1 MSTARGGA
9 ASAFLNGTNLNKVY
23 GFLRQHYA
31 GKMGGNALPE
41 RMDTRLQRTVKHYME
56 EVNRVQGGAKPVNQ
70 LNQEVIRAT
79 TESMDTWL
87 KREAS
92 ALPSA
97 ITTVGNPPP
106 VPPRGDAYSR
116 MYEDTSTS
124 YERLMAERTP
134 PTPAQPIPDFRM
146 AAAEDMMESTE
157 DPVVLMQ
164 RLAKQRDEQ
173 ARALGIPVPP
183 TPSTG
188 PAATGL
194 SNSVALSSAAP
205 PPRLFVRET
214 ATDDGAP
221 TAAAPV
227 PPQAEL
233 PPVQLAPR
241 PQDYIIPQQD
251 VVKYVE
257 TEYNVFLT
265 SSDRDWLRNTAENRY
280 NFTVNFNTG
289 TKRIGFPYSPA
300 VQQRFRNIQRVEFV
314 KAIVPIES
322 LTTLVKVTQ
331 ETPSIVYDTTRVINV
346 FSLPFAS
353 VRIAELNGM
362 NGFSTKP
369 EEDNTNAIVQYDT
382 TWSSDLT
389 AQAVQGTAPAAVLT
403 KSGYTGLIPK
413 FLKSQRVYSPTPL
426 GTLQRLSIRLERHT
440 GDLFSED
447 SDVLAVNRICM
458 SGDFSL
464 IGTDSTVYSIDTAN
478 VENSYIFLQTT
489 KYFPFSAVAEGDTLQ
504 IQGFTTAAT
513 DAAALDFAAFINRAS
528 GHNVVAVGYVSAAGA
543 LTDGRNAAG
552 YCNVIVLR
560 SRFNDPSTGS
570 VERTASYFGGSLA
583 AENALSL
590 ALNTTE
596 PAQTGCAL
604 INFSRQTH
612 IVLRVITRDMDSGSN
627 LRPDNV

>member
-1 MSTARGGA
+1 MQRGG
-9 ASAFLNGTNLNKVY
+9 SSTAFLNGTNLGKIQ

-31 GKMGGNALPE
+31 GKLGINTLPE
-41 RMDTRLQRTVKHYME
+41 RLDSRLQRTVRHYME
-56 EVNRVQGGAKPVNQ
+56 EVNRVQGASKPVNV
-70 LNQEVIRAT
+70 LSQEVIRAT

-92 ALPSA
+92 SAPSA

-106 VPPRGDAYSR
+106 AQQRPTDVFSR
-116 MYEDTSTS
+116 MYEDTSTN
-124 YERLMAERTP
+124 YERLMSERTP
-134 PTPAQPIPDFRM
+134 PTVVPPTPDFRM
-146 AAAEDMMESTE
+146 LEEDMMESQE

-164 RLAKQRDEQ
+164 RLSKQRDEQ

-183 TPSTG
+183 T
-188 PAATGL
+188 A
-194 SNSVALSSAAP
+194 SSGAP
-205 PPRLFVRET
+205 PPSTLANTVATTPRLVVRERG
-214 ATDDGAP
+214 DDGAP

-233 PPVQLAPR
+233 PPGLLAPR

-257 TEYNVFLT
+257 TEYNVFIT

-322 LTTLVKVTQ
+322 LTTLVKVSQ
-331 ETPSIVYDTTRVINV
+331 ESPSIVYDTTRVLNV

-413 FLKSQRVYSPTPL
+413 FLKAQRVYSPTPL
-426 GTLQRLSIRLERHT
+426 GTLQRLSIRLEKHT
-440 GDLFSED
+440 GDLFSDD

-458 SGDFSL
+458 SGDFTS
-464 IGTDSTVYSIDTAN
+464 IGTDSTVYSIDGAG
-478 VENSYIFLQTT
+478 VENSYIFVQTA

-504 IQGFTTAAT
+504 LQGFTTAAT
-513 DAAALDFAAFINRAS
+513 TAAATDFTAFINRAQ
-528 GHNVVAVGYVSAAGA
+528 GHIVVAVGYVDAAGV
-543 LTDGRNAAG
+543 LVDGRNTAG
-552 YCNVIVLR
+552 YCNVIILR
-560 SRFNDPSTGS
+560 SRFNDPTTGS
-570 VERTASYFGGSLA
+570 TTRINAYFGGSLV
-583 AENALSL
+583 AENTL
-590 ALNTTE
+590 ASDLDVAE
-596 PAQTGCAL
+596 PTQSGCAL

>member
-1 MSTARGGA
+1 
-9 ASAFLNGTNLNKVY
+9 
-23 GFLRQHYA
+23 
-31 GKMGGNALPE
+31 
-41 RMDTRLQRTVKHYME
+41 
-56 EVNRVQGGAKPVNQ
+56 
-70 LNQEVIRAT
+70 
-79 TESMDTWL
+79 
-87 KREAS
+87 
-92 ALPSA
+92 
-97 ITTVGNPPP
+97 
-106 VPPRGDAYSR
+106 
-116 MYEDTSTS
+116 
-124 YERLMAERTP
+124 
-134 PTPAQPIPDFRM
+134 
-146 AAAEDMMESTE
+146 
-157 DPVVLMQ
+157 MQ
-164 RLAKQRDEQ
+164 RLSKQRDEQ

-183 TPSTG
+183 TAST
-188 PAATGL
+188 
-194 SNSVALSSAAP
+194 AAP
-205 PPRLFVRET
+205 PLANTVTTSGAQQPRLVVRERG
-214 ATDDGAP
+214 DDSAP

-233 PPVQLAPR
+233 PPGQLAPR

-257 TEYNVFLT
+257 TEYNVFIT
-265 SSDRDWLRNTAENRY
+265 SSDRDWLRNTTENRY

-331 ETPSIVYDTTRVINV
+331 ESPSVVYDTTRVLNV
-346 FSLPFAS
+346 FALPFAS

-413 FLKSQRVYSPTPL
+413 FLKAQRVYSPTPL
-426 GTLQRLSIRLERHT
+426 GTLQRLSIRLEKHT
-440 GDLFSED
+440 GDLFSDD
-447 SDVLAVNRICM
+447 SDVLGVNRICM
-458 SGDFSL
+458 SGDFTS
-464 IGTDSTVYSIDTAN
+464 IGTDSTVYSIDSAG
-478 VENSYIFLQTT
+478 VENSYIFVQTA

-504 IQGFTTAAT
+504 LQGFTTVATTAAAT
-513 DAAALDFAAFINRAS
+513 DFAAFMNRAQ
-528 GHNVVAVGYVSAAGA
+528 GHTVVAVGYVDLTGA
-543 LTDGRNAAG
+543 LVDGRNAAG
-552 YCNVIVLR
+552 YCNVIILR
-560 SRFNDPSTGS
+560 SRFNDPTTGS
-570 VERTASYFGGSLA
+570 TTRTSAYFGGSLA
-583 AENALSL
+583 AENTL
-590 ALNTTE
+590 ASDLDIVE
-596 PAQTGCAL
+596 PTQSGCAL

>member
-1 MSTARGGA
+1 MQRGGG
-9 ASAFLNGTNLNKVY
+9 STAFLNGTNLGKIQ

-31 GKMGGNALPE
+31 GKLGVSTLPE
-41 RMDTRLQRTVKHYME
+41 RLDTRLQRTVRHYME
-56 EVNRVQGGAKPVNQ
+56 EVQRVQGGKPVNV
-70 LNQEVIRAT
+70 LSQEVIRAT

-92 ALPSA
+92 AAPSA

-106 VPPRGDAYSR
+106 VPPRGASDAFSR

-124 YERLMAERTP
+124 YERLMADRAP
-134 PTPAQPIPDFRM
+134 PTAVPPTPDFRM
-146 AAAEDMMESTE
+146 SAAEESMMESQE

-183 TPSTG
+183 TAST
-188 PAATGL
+188 A
-194 SNSVALSSAAP
+194 AAP
-205 PPRLFVRET
+205 PSLANTVVTSTGVAPRLTIR
-214 ATDDGAP
+214 DDAAP
-221 TAAAPV
+221 TAASPV

-233 PPVQLAPR
+233 PPGLLAPR

-251 VVKYVE
+251 IVKYVE
-257 TEYNVFLT
+257 TEYNIFIT

-289 TKRIGFPYSPA
+289 TKRTGFPFSPA

-331 ETPSIVYDTTRVINV
+331 ETPSVIYDTTRVINV

-389 AQAVQGTAPAAVLT
+389 AQAVQGTSPAAVLT

-413 FLKSQRVYSPTPL
+413 FLKAQRVYSPTPL
-426 GTLQRLSIRLERHT
+426 GTLQRLSIRLEKHT
-440 GDLFSED
+440 GDLFSDD
-447 SDVLAVNRICM
+447 SDVLSVNRICM
-458 SGDFSL
+458 SGDFTS
-464 IGTDSTVYSIDTAN
+464 IGTDSTVYSIDSAG
-478 VENSYIFLQTT
+478 VENSYIFVQTT

-504 IQGFTTAAT
+504 IQGFTTTTTSAASR
-513 DAAALDFAAFINRAS
+513 DFNAFINREE
-528 GHNVVAVGYVSAAGA
+528 GHTVVAVAYVTSGGA

-552 YCNVIVLR
+552 YCNVIILR
-560 SRFNDPSTGS
+560 SRFNDPTTGS
-570 VERTASYFGGSLA
+570 TTRTSSYFGGTLAGENTLA
-583 AENALSL
+583 AALD
-590 ALNTTE
+590 NTATE
-596 PAQTGCAL
+596 PAQSACAL

>member
-1 MSTARGGA
+1 MSGTTRGG
-9 ASAFLNGTNLNKVY
+9 ASAFLNSTNLNKVY

-31 GKMGGNALPE
+31 GKMGGNAFPE
-41 RMDTRLQRTVKHYME
+41 RMDTRLQRTITHYMQ
-56 EVNRVQGGAKPVNQ
+56 EVNRVQGGSKPVNV

-87 KREAS
+87 KREA

-106 VPPRGDAYSR
+106 VPPRGEAFSR

-124 YERLMAERTP
+124 YERLMTERTP

-146 AAAEDMMESTE
+146 AAPEDMMESQE

-183 TPSTG
+183 TPST
-188 PAATGL
+188 AATPAGL
-194 SNSVALSSAAP
+194 SNSVATSSA
-205 PPRLFVRET
+205 PPRLFVRE
-214 ATDDGAP
+214 DGAP

-233 PPVQLAPR
+233 PPTQLAPR

-257 TEYNVFLT
+257 TEYNIFLT
-265 SSDRDWLRNTAENRY
+265 SSDRDWLRNTSENRY

-289 TKRIGFPYSPA
+289 TKRTGFPYSPA

-322 LTTLVKVTQ
+322 LTTLVKVTSDN
-331 ETPSIVYDTTRVINV
+331 PSLVYDTTRVVNV

-389 AQAVQGTAPAAVLT
+389 AQAVQGTSPAAVLT
-403 KSGYTGLIPK
+403 KSGYTGMIPK

-440 GDLFSED
+440 GNLFSDD
-447 SDVLAVNRICM
+447 SDVLSVNRICM
-458 SGDFSL
+458 SGNFSTF
-464 IGTDSTVYSIDTAN
+464 GTDSTVYSVDAAN
-478 VENSYIFLQTT
+478 TENSYIFLRTSS
-489 KYFPFSAVAEGDTLQ
+489 YFPYSAVAEGDTIQ
-504 IQGFTTAAT
+504 IQGFTTAST
-513 DAAALDFAAFINRAS
+513 SPAARDFTAWINRDE
-528 GHNVVAVGYVSAAGA
+528 GHYVVAQAYVDPVTGA
-543 LTDGRNAAG
+543 LIDGRNVAG
-552 YCNVIVLR
+552 YCNIIIIR
-560 SRFNDPSTGS
+560 SRFNDPTTGS
-570 VERTASYFGGSLA
+570 TYRTNAYFGGSLA
-583 AENALSL
+583 GENTLAAELDNPAS
-590 ALNTTE
+590 E

-612 IVLRVITRDMDSGSN
+612 FVLRIITRDMDSGSN

>member
-1 MSTARGGA
+1 MSGTRGA
-9 ASAFLNGTNLNKVY
+9 TASAFLNGTNLNKVY

-31 GKMGGNALPE
+31 GKIGGNTLPE
-41 RMDTRLQRTVKHYME
+41 RLDTRLQRTVKHYME
-56 EVNRVQGGAKPVNQ
+56 EVNRVQGGTKPVNL

-87 KREAS
+87 KREAT

-106 VPPRGDAYSR
+106 VPPRGEAFSR

-134 PTPAQPIPDFRM
+134 PTPAQSVPDFRM
-146 AAAEDMMESTE
+146 TADDMMESQE

-173 ARALGIPVPP
+173 ARALGIPTPP
-183 TPSTG
+183 TPST
-188 PAATGL
+188 AAAPLTSL
-194 SNSVALSSAAP
+194 SNSVALSTAA
-205 PPRLFVRET
+205 PPRLFVRESG
-214 ATDDGAP
+214 DDSAP

-233 PPVQLAPR
+233 PPAQLAPR

-413 FLKSQRVYSPTPL
+413 FLKSQRVYAPTPL

-447 SDVLAVNRICM
+447 SDVLGINRICM
-458 SGDFSL
+458 SGDFTS
-464 IGTDSTVYSIDTAN
+464 IGTDSTVYSIDAAG
-478 VENSYIFLQTT
+478 VENSYLFVQTN

-504 IQGFTTAAT
+504 IQGFTTTAT
-513 DAAALDFAAFINRAS
+513 DAAALDFAAFINRAA
-528 GHNVVAVGYVSAAGA
+528 GHSVVAVGYVSASGA
-543 LTDGRNAAG
+543 LVDGRNEAG
-552 YCNVIVLR
+552 YCNVIILR
-560 SRFNDPSTGS
+560 SRFNDPTTGS
-570 VERTASYFGGSLA
+570 VQRTTAYFGGSLL
-583 AENALSL
+583 AENTL
-590 ALNTTE
+590 ALALDNTDPV
-596 PAQTGCAL
+596 PAPCAL

-612 IVLRVITRDMDSGSN
+612 IVLRIITRDMDSGSN

>member
-1 MSTARGGA
+1 MSGTTRGA
-9 ASAFLNGTNLNKVY
+9 PSAFLNGTNLDKIY

-31 GKMGGNALPE
+31 GKLGGGALPE
-41 RMDTRLQRTVKHYME
+41 RLDSRLQRTVKHYME
-56 EVNRVQGGAKPVNQ
+56 EVNRVQGASKPVNA
-70 LNQEVIRAT
+70 LSQEVIRAT
-79 TESMDTWL
+79 KESMDTWL
-87 KREAS
+87 KREAT

-116 MYEDTSTS
+116 MFEDTSTS
-124 YERLMAERTP
+124 YERLMSERAP
-134 PTPAQPIPDFRM
+134 PTLAPPVPDFRSI
-146 AAAEDMMESTE
+146 APATDMLESTE

-173 ARALGIPVPP
+173 ARSLGIPVPP
-183 TPSTG
+183 TPST
-188 PAATGL
+188 AAPVLT
-194 SNSVALSSAAP
+194 NSVATNPAQA

-214 ATDDGAP
+214 GDDSAP

-233 PPVQLAPR
+233 PPAQLAPR

-251 VVKYVE
+251 VVKYLE
-257 TEYNVFLT
+257 TEYNVFIT
-265 SSDRDWLRNTAENRY
+265 SSDRDWMRNTSENRY

-289 TKRIGFPYSPA
+289 SKRTGFPYSPA

-314 KAIVPIES
+314 KAIVPIEA
-322 LTTLVKVTQ
+322 LTTLVKVTSDN
-331 ETPSIVYDTTRVINV
+331 PSVVYDTTRVVNV

-353 VRIAELNGM
+353 VRIGELNGM

-389 AQAVQGTAPAAVLT
+389 AQAVQGTSPAAVLT

-413 FLKSQRVYSPTPL
+413 FLKSQRVYAPTPL

-440 GDLFSED
+440 GNLFSDD
-447 SDVLAVNRICM
+447 SDVLSINRICM
-458 SGDFSL
+458 SSL
-464 IGTDSTVYSIDTAN
+464 FNTIGNDSTVYSVNAAN
-478 VENSYIFLQTT
+478 TENAYIFLRTSS
-489 KYFPFSAVAEGDTLQ
+489 YFPFSAVAEGDTIQ
-504 IQGFTTAAT
+504 IQGFTTVSTSPAAR
-513 DAAALDFAAFINRAS
+513 DFTAWINRDE
-528 GHNVVAVGYVSAAGA
+528 GHYVVAQAFVDSTGA

-552 YCNVIVLR
+552 YCNVIIIR
-560 SRFNDPSTGS
+560 SRFNDPTTGS
-570 VERTASYFGGSLA
+570 TYRTDAYFGGSLA
-583 AENALSL
+583 GENTLAA
-590 ALNTTE
+590 ALNTPASE

-612 IVLRVITRDMDSGSN
+612 FVLRIITRDMDSGSN